1 MPRGTSVIPF
11 DRVEKLIYLIRG
23 QKVMLDSDLAEL
35 YGIATKVLKQ
45 AVRRNARR
53 FPSDFMFLLTA
64 QEVAFLRSQFVTS
77 SSGWGGHRYRTMAFT
92 EQGVAMLSSVL
103 NSSRAIEVN
112 IAIMRVFVRYRQLIA
127 SHSELAAAL
136 KELERQVKEHGEK
149 IETVFEVLRRLM
161 QTPEPPRKQIGF
173 GIRERRVVYQAI

>member
-1 MPRGTSVIPF
+1 
-11 DRVEKLIYLIRG
+11 
-23 QKVMLDSDLAEL
+23 MLSSDLAEL
-35 YGIATKVLKQ
+35 YAVQPRVLIQ
-45 AVRRNARR
+45 AVKRNIER
-53 FPSDFMFLLTA
+53 FPRDFMFQLA
-64 QEVAFLRSQFVTS
+64 RQEVAILKSQIVTS
-77 SSGWGGHRYRTMAFT
+77 SWGGARRATPYAFT

-103 NSSRAIEVN
+103 NSPRAIEVN

-173 GIRERRVVYQAI
+173 GVRERRALYQAR